1 MYARHCKFSLLG
13 ASFFFI
19 SIHFIELAV
28 TFILLGS
35 SLIPLGL
42 AFEIFFF
49 LGGTRFML
57 SLGLY
62 LITKVNPSE
71 YSAQSPLSLRVLHLT
86 RTDGHILSP
95 R

>member
-1 MYARHCKFSLLG
+1 
-13 ASFFFI
+13 
-19 SIHFIELAV
+19 
-28 TFILLGS
+28 
-35 SLIPLGL
+35 
-42 AFEIFFF
+42 
-49 LGGTRFML
+49 ML